1 MRVKYSLL
9 LVACSGLLAC
19 SQNNQNA
26 PSAKWLLVDNFEQPL
41 RGWTKADTDNQTQ
54 PYVAN
59 PQVTKIEVEDT
70 TKGINHFLI

>member
-41 RGWTKADTDNQTQ
+41 KGWTKAGQRLTQ
-54 PYVAN
+54 
-59 PQVTKIEVEDT
+59 T
-70 TKGINHFLI
+70 TKLNLMSLTHK

>member
-1 MRVKYSLL
+1 MDFKFEKLKVTYWFTNLYTYTYISKRGIMRVKYSLL

-41 RGWTKADTDNQTQ
+41 
-54 PYVAN
+54 
-59 PQVTKIEVEDT
+59 
-70 TKGINHFLI
+70 KG